1 MKTFS
6 PQVRFGFPAPHTLDQ
21 TINPWTWMASST
33 GNQIGLINID
43 LGLSRAPAV
52 EAEILARV
60 GSYGR
65 QIGRIGEAVEVLLKI
80 VETRCDPASLTADE
94 AKAIA
99 DFRETMCL
107 IRTVKKETA
116 PG

>member
-6 PQVRFGFPAPHTLDQ
+6 PQVRFGMPLSGNVDQ
-21 TINPWTWMASST
+21 TINPWAWSFAST
-33 GNQIGLINID
+33 GGQFGLINID
-43 LGLSRAPAV
+43 LGLSRAPEV
-52 EAEILARV
+52 EADILARV

-65 QIGRIGEAVEVLLKI
+65 QIGRIGEALEVLLRI
-80 VETRCDPASLTADE
+80 VETKCAPESLTPDE

-107 IRTVKKETA
+107 IRAVKKENA
-116 PG
+116 AG